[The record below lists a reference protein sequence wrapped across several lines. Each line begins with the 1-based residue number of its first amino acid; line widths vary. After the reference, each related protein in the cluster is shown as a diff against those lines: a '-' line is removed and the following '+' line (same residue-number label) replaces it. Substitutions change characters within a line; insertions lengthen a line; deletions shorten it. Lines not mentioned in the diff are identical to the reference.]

1 MLYSLTKY
9 ARFTAVFISISVLD
23 SSHSLASKTSTNP
36 DKKEVARPKI
46 EVCFVLDTTGSMGGL
61 IQGAKDKIWSIANE
75 LVNTEPTPEIKF
87 SLIGYRDRTDDYVTK
102 VTDLTDDLDAIH
114 TKLMAFAADGGGDS
128 PESVNQALNE
138 SVSKISWTE
147 GRQVLK
153 IIFLV
158 GDAPPHMDY
167 KGEKQYPEICH
178 LAVKNDLIINAIQCG
193 RDAKT
198 ASIWQEIARKSEG
211 SFAAIQ
217 QNGGTVAIATP
228 FDAEISKYNHVINST
243 VVGYGTPAQQ
253 IEVARKVT
261 SNEKSSFEAQAD
273 RIAFMSKSAR
283 IAGGGLGGGG
293 GRAIGGEN
301 DLVELLINDKLA
313 MDEIEV
319 DQLPPDLK
327 KLSEKEQQVELQK
340 RIDLRKENRKK
351 VDELIRNRSDYIA
364 NQNKNME
371 KKDRD
376 SFDAKVKAMIRK
388 QAATRG
394 IEYSKSK

>member
-114 TKLMAFAADGGGDS
+114 TTLMAFAADGGGDS